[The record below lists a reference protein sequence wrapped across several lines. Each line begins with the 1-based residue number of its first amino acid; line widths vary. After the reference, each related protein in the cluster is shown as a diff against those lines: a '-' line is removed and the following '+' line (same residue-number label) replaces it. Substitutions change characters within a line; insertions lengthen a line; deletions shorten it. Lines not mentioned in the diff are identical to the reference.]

1 MKRQNRGARRRRA
14 SLAAGAVLPAI
25 VLRSIVLAGIVLGS
39 IAAVMIAPALAQKSD
54 EAAEARAVGDAMN
67 TFYKAARKPD
77 IGTLI
82 ARWERLGSSD
92 QPAALPPMI
101 GFLAAYFQRNP
112 DQIDRISRHS
122 LGRKGEIVMLL
133 ALEASGNKT
142 ATHRVAAKWRWK
154 DEDIAKLA
162 SVKPLDQLVA
172 SSPSDL
178 DTLWGASFATGDP
191 AYVRKIYDFY
201 ARTANSPK
209 IDLGDIV
216 RVVEA
221 RRDNKPDSLR
231 GIGERYPAEVARDI
245 VFAASALWS
254 LISNAALH
262 PFVKAEID
270 GIEKDA
276 GDTNAV
282 KAMVALRQPR

>member
-1 MKRQNRGARRRRA
+1 MKRPNRRARRRGR
-14 SLAAGAVLPAI
+14 SFAAGAVLG
-25 VLRSIVLAGIVLGS
+25 SIVLGS
-39 IAAVMIAPALAQKSD
+39 IAAWQPAPALAQKID
-54 EAAEARAVGDAMN
+54 EAVEARAIGDAMN
-67 TFYKAARKPD
+67 TFYKTARKPD
-77 IGTLI
+77 IGALI

-112 DQIDRISRHS
+112 DQIDRISRHP
-122 LGRKGEIVMLL
+122 LARKGEVVMLL
-133 ALEASGNKT
+133 ALEAAGNDA
-142 ATHRVAAKWRWK
+142 ATRRVAGKWHWK
-154 DEDIAKLA
+154 DEDVAKLA

-191 AYVRKIYDFY
+191 TYVRKIYDFY
-201 ARTANSPK
+201 ARTANNSK
-209 IDLGDIV
+209 IDFGDIV

-221 RRDNKPDSLR
+221 RRDNKPDLLR

-254 LISNAALH
+254 LMSNAVLH
-262 PFVKAEID
+262 PFVKAALD

-276 GDTNAV
+276 ADTNAV